1 MFFSYL
7 LCCHKILTLTS
18 PPSIIVEQ
26 SHWKKPNLY
35 YLLLLLEI
43 SGVLEM
49 NLFLQWF
56 LCQEKC
62 FLESTRLKKKI
73 VWRHKEPK
81 WNFSKSFWVV
91 TAMFKIDS
99 FFMILYHSFS
109 FLFIFSFFMVNF
121 LLLYAILKT
130 DFTTT
135 CTSIIN
141 VVYLWPC
148 TLSCLVLRT
157 NTSTQTSCV
166 FN

>member
-18 PPSIIVEQ
+18 PPNILGEQ
-26 SHWKKPNLY
+26 SDWKKPNLY

-49 NLFLQWF
+49 NLFLQGF
-56 LCQEKC
+56 PCQEKC
-62 FLESTRLKKKI
+62 FLESTRLKKKF

-81 WNFSKSFWVV
+81 WNFSKSIWVV

-109 FLFIFSFFMVNF
+109 FLWLTFW
-121 LLLYAILKT
+121 LLYAILKT
-130 DFTTT
+130 AFHNHRLV
-135 CTSIIN
+135 SHYLII
-141 VVYLWPC
+141 
-148 TLSCLVLRT
+148 LVNLFF
-157 NTSTQTSCV
+157 V
-166 FN
+166 FELLLLFKKL